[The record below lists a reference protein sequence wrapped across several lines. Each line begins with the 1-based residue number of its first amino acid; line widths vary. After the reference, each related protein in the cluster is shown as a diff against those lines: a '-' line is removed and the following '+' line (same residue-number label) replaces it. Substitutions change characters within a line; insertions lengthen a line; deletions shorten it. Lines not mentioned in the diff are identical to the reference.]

1 MRFWDVFKRKLK
13 TVFDYSPSEKELYL
27 LGIEDK
33 EKYMNGI
40 EQKKAYVHLAYL
52 FYFRGKMKKAD
63 RFINKTK
70 DCNAINSFWRI
81 IGHYETAKESFK

>member
-33 EKYMNGI
+33 EKYLNGV

-52 FYFRGKMKKAD
+52 FYYRGKMKKAD

-70 DCNAINSFWRI
+70 DCNAINSFWRTI
-81 IGHYETAKESFK
+81 SHLRTAKDSIK